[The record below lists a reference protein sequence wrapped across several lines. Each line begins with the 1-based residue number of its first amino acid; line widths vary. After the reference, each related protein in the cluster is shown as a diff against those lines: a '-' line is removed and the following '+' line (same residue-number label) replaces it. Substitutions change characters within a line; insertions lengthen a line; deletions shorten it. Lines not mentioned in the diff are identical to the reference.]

1 MLLSLILIFLNE
13 NVHFC
18 CSLAADFHCKG
29 NIVRVNAAAGLQEYR
44 IISILCIDIYLFTM
58 AISSVKTFCCCLPS
72 ASLLALSGQKIISN
86 RCAFLLCILVF
97 ILLGGLIVG
106 VLFLYPRTIVLATT
120 DTKYVLNYADKTK
133 SYISQTYK
141 ITNNNWYS
149 ISTENYVFN
158 MEADPRQGLGG
169 SHTSFLT
176 TGTPST
182 TSNSIAGNKISK
194 YH

>member
-1 MLLSLILIFLNE
+1 
-13 NVHFC
+13 
-18 CSLAADFHCKG
+18 
-29 NIVRVNAAAGLQEYR
+29 
-44 IISILCIDIYLFTM
+44 M

-141 ITNNNWYS
+141 ITK
-149 ISTENYVFN
+149 
-158 MEADPRQGLGG
+158 
-169 SHTSFLT
+169 
-176 TGTPST
+176 
-182 TSNSIAGNKISK
+182 NK
-194 YH
+194 